1 MRGTLRDQVRYPTPP
16 LSVSRA
22 TKGKK
27 WSSSASL
34 QSLKHTNHPDDNRVL
49 DALDATEIGYLVH
62 RGDGLDQLQ
71 NWEETLSGGEKQRL
85 AVARVLYHNPRYA
98 VLDECT
104 SAVSADGEENLYKN
118 LRGSGITL
126 LSIAHRPALKK
137 YHSAMLCLDGSK
149 SGCGWKYE
157 RLDN

>member
-71 NWEETLSGGEKQRL
+71 VPNSSSFQCK
-85 AVARVLYHNPRYA
+85 HF
-98 VLDECT
+98 
-104 SAVSADGEENLYKN
+104 
-118 LRGSGITL
+118 
-126 LSIAHRPALKK
+126 RPCFW
-137 YHSAMLCLDGSK
+137 SFS
-149 SGCGWKYE
+149 SS
-157 RLDN
+157 